1 MFKIKFLTPYFLLII
16 IIFNFQILSQYH
28 GDFLKNFFRHIDY
41 LVTDVPIEKK
51 LNILNADYS
60 SFSDEMICNQS
71 NLVKFYPELI
81 KYKNEAKKRGLTCF
95 GFNFNTVYFYA
106 SLI

>member
-1 MFKIKFLTPYFLLII
+1 MLKIKFLTPYFLLIMI
-16 IIFNFQILSQYH
+16 ILNFQLSSQSN

-41 LVTDVPIEKK
+41 LVTDVPIERK
-51 LNILNADYS
+51 LDFLNANYS

-81 KYKNEAKKRGLTCF
+81 EYKNEAKRRGLTCF
-95 GFNFNTVYFYA
+95 GFNFSTVYFYA
-106 SLI
+106 SLM